1 MKNNDNKKKKIAVI
15 VIAVVILLL
24 VIIGSGVAIG
34 VFRST
39 KGCRTDFA
47 DIQNKKECG
56 GNRQWQNHYLRNW
69 AANTKGKGII

>member
-24 VIIGSGVAIG
+24 VVVGSGVALG

-39 KGCRTDFA
+39 KGSASETRKLSQ
-47 DIQNKKECG
+47 IS
-56 GNRQWQNHYLRNW
+56 LRPRLPL
-69 AANTKGKGII
+69 